1 MASDVEAGRRYVNVV
16 SAASRMAAKPG
27 EKVDVLPGGFL
38 EVTHAFPESSGD
50 DPPGQRTDCS
60 ASR

>member
-1 MASDVEAGRRYVNVV
+1 MNVV

-27 EKVDVLPGGFL
+27 ETVDVMPGGFL
-38 EVTHAFPESSGD
+38 EITHAYPADAGD
-50 DPPGQRTDCS
+50 NPPGQRTDCS